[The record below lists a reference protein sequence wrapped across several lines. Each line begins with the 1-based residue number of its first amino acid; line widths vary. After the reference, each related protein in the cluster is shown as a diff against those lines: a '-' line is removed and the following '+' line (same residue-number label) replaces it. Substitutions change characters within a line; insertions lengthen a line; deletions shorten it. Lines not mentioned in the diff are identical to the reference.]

1 MMKRMRKEERTMNDE
16 RERIDAIP
24 QVLKTTN
31 KYGVE
36 ESIFPYTTET
46 EVLVDNQ
53 ELTLKEKLD
62 YIMGRLK
69 HLQDNKSKIVF
80 KGLGGEE
87 VMLTD
92 LTFQEIER
100 IWTEFTL
107 TEIKRD

>member
-1 MMKRMRKEERTMNDE
+1 MSEE

-24 QVLKTTN
+24 QVLKTVN

-36 ESIFPYTTET
+36 EAIFPFTTET

-53 ELTLKEKLD
+53 EQTLKEKLD
-62 YIMGRLK
+62 YIMGRIK

-80 KGLGGEE
+80 KGLGGEQ

-92 LTFQEIER
+92 LTFEEIER
-100 IWTEFTL
+100 IWTEFRRC
-107 TEIKRD
+107 KNGN

>member
-1 MMKRMRKEERTMNDE
+1 MSQE

-24 QVLKTTN
+24 QVLRTTN

-36 ESIFPYTTET
+36 ELIFPYTTDT
-46 EVLVDNQ
+46 EVLVDDQ
-53 ELTLKEKLD
+53 EQTLKERLD

-80 KGLGGEE
+80 KGLEGEE

-92 LTFQEIER
+92 LTFQEVER
-100 IWTEFTL
+100 IWTEFTFKE
-107 TEIKRD
+107 TER

>member
-1 MMKRMRKEERTMNDE
+1 MSNE
-16 RERIDAIP
+16 RERFDAIP
-24 QVLKTTN
+24 QVFKTTN

-36 ESIFPYTTET
+36 ESIFPYTTDT
-46 EVLVDNQ
+46 EVLVDDQ

-107 TEIKRD
+107 TEVKRD

>member
-1 MMKRMRKEERTMNDE
+1 MSEE

-24 QVLKTTN
+24 QVLKTIN

-36 ESIFPYTTET
+36 ESIFPFTTET

-53 ELTLKEKLD
+53 EQTLKEKLD
-62 YIMGRLK
+62 YIMGRIK

-80 KGLGGEE
+80 KGLGGEN

-92 LTFQEIER
+92 LTFEEIER
-100 IWTEFTL
+100 VWTEFTL
-107 TEIKRD
+107 TEVNRN

>member
-1 MMKRMRKEERTMNDE
+1 MSEE

-24 QVLKTTN
+24 QVLKTIN

-36 ESIFPYTTET
+36 ESIFPFTTET

-53 ELTLKEKLD
+53 EQTLKEKLD
-62 YIMGRLK
+62 YIMGRIK

-80 KGLGGEE
+80 KGLGGEN

-92 LTFQEIER
+92 LTFEEIER
-100 IWTEFTL
+100 VWTEFTL
-107 TEIKRD
+107 TEVNRD